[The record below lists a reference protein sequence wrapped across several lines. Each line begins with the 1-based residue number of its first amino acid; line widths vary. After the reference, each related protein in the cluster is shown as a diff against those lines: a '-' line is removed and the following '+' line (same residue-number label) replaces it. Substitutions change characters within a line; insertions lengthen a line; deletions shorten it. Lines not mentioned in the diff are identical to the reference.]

1 MTAPFVAHSWQT
13 AAIADFAR
21 LGGVFCA
28 AQAGS
33 GKTYVIAGCARQ
45 GARPVVLVRRSGLKQ
60 TKAKLESYG
69 VTHAQFI
76 TYGILSRNPTLLA
89 ALNPDVLLC
98 DEADVLKRVRKSA
111 WARQVA
117 TYLHDNPA
125 TRVGVFTGSIMHKS
139 VVDYAHFLA
148 WALRKRSPAPR
159 TTSGIERWALWADAN
174 PREWLTALRNTPGVY
189 IDGLAS
195 WGGEI
200 TLAITRLPPAAP
212 DDYERAQTTSTAPDG
227 WVFDDKWS
235 RDELLRQLSWGFY
248 LARNPRPS
256 PELIEARRVWARYV
270 RQAIEYGHALTESMA
285 RSVYPDAYA
294 KYCAV
299 AAGEPAGEPTPE
311 WLSDW
316 GDLPEEWSRPGSI
329 WWVHHGALG
338 ERLSAE
344 FGYPYHR
351 EGTLDATGLP
361 LREQTAPVVIAS
373 ISACHREIDGLQHRY
388 DHNVILEPQQDARI
402 YQQLLARTARQG
414 RDVSR
419 SVSVE
424 VVLRCP
430 EHERAFTSA
439 LEQART
445 IEEST
450 GQEQLLLRAR
460 KIEP

>member
-1 MTAPFVAHSWQT
+1 MTAPFVAHPWQT

-28 AQAGS
+28 QPAGA

-45 GARPVVLVRRSGLKQ
+45 GTRPVVLVRRSGLKQ

-76 TYGILSRNPTLLA
+76 TYGILSRNPTLLT

-98 DEADVLKRVRKSA
+98 DEADMLKNVRKAA
-111 WARQVA
+111 WAKQIA
-117 TYLHDNPA
+117 LFLHHEPHV
-125 TRVGVFTGSIMHKS
+125 RVGMFTGSIMHKS

-174 PREWLTALRNTPGVY
+174 PREWLQTLRNTPGVY
-189 IDGLAS
+189 IDGTAS

-200 TLAITRLPPAAP
+200 TLSVTRLQPAAP

-227 WVFDDKWS
+227 WALEDKWS
-235 RDELLRQLSWGFY
+235 RDELLRQLAWGWWN
-248 LARNPRPS
+248 ARNPRPS
-256 PELIEARRVWARYV
+256 PELIEARRVWMRYV
-270 RQAIEYGHALTESMA
+270 RDAIAYGHALTESMA
-285 RSVYPDAYA
+285 RGVYPDAWA
-294 KYCAV
+294 KFCAV
-299 AAGEPAGEPTPE
+299 LACEPAGEPVAE
-311 WLSDW
+311 WLAEPTA
-316 GDLPEEWSRPGSI
+316 DLPWRPGTI

-338 ERLSAE
+338 ERLSAKYG
-344 FGYPYHR
+344 FPYHR
-351 EGTLDATGLP
+351 EGTLDEQGTP

-388 DHNVILEPQQDARI
+388 DHNVILEPPQDARVW
-402 YQQLLARTARQG
+402 QQLIARTARQG

-430 EHERAFTSA
+430 EHERAFKSA

-450 GQEQLLLRAR
+450 GQEQLILRA
-460 KIEP
+460 KPS